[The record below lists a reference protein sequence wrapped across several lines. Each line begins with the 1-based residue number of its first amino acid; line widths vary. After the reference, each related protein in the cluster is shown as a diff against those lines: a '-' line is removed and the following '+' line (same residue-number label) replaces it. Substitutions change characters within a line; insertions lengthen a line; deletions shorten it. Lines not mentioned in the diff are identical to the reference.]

1 MVGFYN
7 YTVILT
13 YMGLC
18 SSVCGMALAMNG
30 NLKGALLALLISGLC
45 DGLDGT
51 VAKTMKRTEEEKRF
65 GIQIDSLCDVICF
78 GVFPAF
84 FLYALGVH
92 SPLGMSVMAFYVLCG
107 VIRLA
112 YFNVTEET
120 RQKTTEGVRKEYLG
134 VPISTA
140 ALTTPFAFVF
150 RPLFGEAFPIAY
162 AVWLLIVGFCFIAP
176 LHVPK
181 PHGKGLI
188 PVIGFGAL
196 LFFWFV
202 FGFRG

>member
-1 MVGFYN
+1 M
-7 YTVILT
+7 
-13 YMGLC
+13 
-18 SSVCGMALAMNG
+18 
-30 NLKGALLALLISGLC
+30 
-45 DGLDGT
+45 
-51 VAKTMKRTEEEKRF
+51 
-65 GIQIDSLCDVICF
+65 
-78 GVFPAF
+78 
-84 FLYALGVH
+84 
-92 SPLGMSVMAFYVLCG
+92 
-107 VIRLA
+107 IRLA

-176 LHVPK
+176 LRVPK

>member
-13 YMGLC
+13 YLGLC
-18 SSVCGMALAMNG
+18 SSVCGMAIAMNG

-51 VAKTMKRTEEEKRF
+51 VAKTMKRTDEEKRF

-78 GVFPAF
+78 GVFPAL

-92 SPLGMSVMAFYVLCG
+92 SPLAMAVMAFYVLCG

-176 LHVPK
+176 
-181 PHGKGLI
+181 
-188 PVIGFGAL
+188 FT
-196 LFFWFV
+196 
-202 FGFRG
+202 FRSPTARDLSR